1 MICSDSDILKHH
13 IFVPMNFHIHH
24 PADALRPF
32 VKQYYYWEDDTRGII
47 QLPQNLFALGDQYMV
62 FILEGKAEV
71 KPVNHKAFTLPAG
84 SVLGH
89 LTCACQL
96 QVQGPVKAAVVQLNA
111 YGCYRLLGMDTANF
125 TNYYRNLSAAQP
137 VWQELIAALQ
147 EEKDPQRIES
157 LLDNACLHALS
168 QQPGNLREVD
178 DMADYLVIMQGN
190 VSIEELTTR
199 YGLSRPTL
207 ERIFSKIVGIPP
219 QLYARMIRYKTAL
232 SALRQLNL
240 PEWETPVAATPWYN
254 QAMFIK
260 DYLLFNHEAPSYFAG
275 ATGTIA
281 HMPVNNLQQVAVAS

>member
-1 MICSDSDILKHH
+1 
-13 IFVPMNFHIHH
+13 MNFHIHH

-71 KPVNHKAFTLPAG
+71 KPVNHKAFTLPEG

-89 LTCACQL
+89 MTCACQL

-111 YGCYRLLGMDTANF
+111 YGCYRLLGMDAANF
-125 TNYYRNLSAAQP
+125 TNYYRNLLTAEQP
-137 VWQELIAALQ
+137 VWQELITVLQ
-147 EEKDPQRIES
+147 QEKEPQRVES
-157 LLDNACLHALS
+157 LLDDACLQALS

-178 DMADYLVIMQGN
+178 DIADYLVIMQGN
-190 VSIEELTTR
+190 VSIAELTAR

-207 ERIFSKIVGIPP
+207 ERLFSKIVGIPP

-240 PEWETPVAATPWYN
+240 PEWQTPVAATPWYN

-260 DYLLFNHEAPSYFAG
+260 DYLLFNHETPSYFTPS
-275 ATGTIA
+275 TGTIA
-281 HMPVNNLQQVAVAS
+281 HMQVDNLQQVAVAS